1 MSRRT
6 ERPDTEYQERNS
18 VRQLIQ
24 DYGTLKVILDYI
36 LPSARRIVVA
46 TAKRGWDIIFMTILP
61 AEVEENKSIFD
72 RSRSW

>member
-18 VRQLIQ
+18 VRQRIQ
-24 DYGTLKVILDYI
+24 NYGTLKVILDYI
-36 LPSARRIVVA
+36 LPSARRSVVA
-46 TAKRGWDIIFMTILP
+46 AAKRGWDIIFMTILP